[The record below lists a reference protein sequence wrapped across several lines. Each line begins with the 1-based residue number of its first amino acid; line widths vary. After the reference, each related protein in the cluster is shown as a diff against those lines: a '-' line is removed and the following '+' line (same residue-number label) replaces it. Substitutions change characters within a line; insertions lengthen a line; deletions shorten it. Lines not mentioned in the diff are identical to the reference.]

1 MKWYWIRNWDYHI
14 EAILQ
19 IFNRIHEAIIQDPS
33 ILNVVEDYQI
43 LSNHDVPD
51 NIWGSP
57 KLSDNGYQ
65 MDIIWGHLKPK
76 LLSLSK
82 IAESVLV
89 VSHITQV
96 KKEYFSSFEKIR
108 LSFYLDSILESHLPY
123 FL

>member
-1 MKWYWIRNWDYHI
+1 
-14 EAILQ
+14 
-19 IFNRIHEAIIQDPS
+19 
-33 ILNVVEDYQI
+33 
-43 LSNHDVPD
+43 
-51 NIWGSP
+51 
-57 KLSDNGYQ
+57 